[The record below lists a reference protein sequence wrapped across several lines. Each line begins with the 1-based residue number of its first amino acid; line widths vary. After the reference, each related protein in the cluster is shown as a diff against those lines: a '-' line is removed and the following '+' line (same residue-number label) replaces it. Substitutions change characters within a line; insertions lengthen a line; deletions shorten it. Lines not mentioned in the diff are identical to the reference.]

1 MTMTK
6 PTLLC
11 VDDNL
16 AALQMRKLVL
26 EQAGYTVL
34 AASDSPTAMQ
44 LFSLSAVDLVIS
56 DHFLQGTTGTQL
68 AAAMKQLKPKVPIV
82 VISGALEPPDGM
94 EHADLFICKAE
105 SPVEVLKK
113 IAELLQGSGKKP
125 Q

>member
-113 IAELLQGSGKKP
+113 IAGLLQGSGKKP